1 MHPVRTT
8 VSENGPSN
16 NRPPKVPGIYE
27 KFKKVKE
34 STQRP
39 TARPVVDKEGRPSIM
54 QVKHEPKPHKVYFGR
69 LALAI
74 KYISK
79 WWKKEDNRTIA
90 QDDCWDKKEK
100 ELPSKSG
107 SLFQGLFW
115 RGSDTSEANVHGA
128 SEPHMTKPKGTC
140 AKCHLVLLSL
150 SISGSQ
156 YSLITIVKLKYN
168 LSI

>member
-1 MHPVRTT
+1 M
-8 VSENGPSN
+8 SENGPSN
-16 NRPPKVPGIYE
+16 NRPSKVPGSDE

-34 STQRP
+34 STQKP
-39 TARPVVDKEGRPSIM
+39 TGRPVVDKEGTPSIM
-54 QVKHEPKPHKVYFGR
+54 QVTHKPQLHKENDKEDVSFGR
-69 LALAI
+69 LAHAFD
-74 KYISK
+74 YISK

-90 QDDCWDKKEK
+90 QDDCSDKKEK

-115 RGSDTSEANVHGA
+115 RGSGTSEANVHGA

-156 YSLITIVKLKYN
+156 YSLITIVKLKFK

>member
-16 NRPPKVPGIYE
+16 NRPPKLPGSDE

-39 TARPVVDKEGRPSIM
+39 TARPVVDKEGTPSIM
-54 QVKHEPKPHKVYFGR
+54 QVKREPQLDKENDKEGVSFGR
-69 LALAI
+69 LARAFDC
-74 KYISK
+74 ISK

-90 QDDCWDKKEK
+90 QDDCSDKKEK

-115 RGSDTSEANVHGA
+115 GDSETSEANVHGA

-150 SISGSQ
+150 SIIGFQ
-156 YSLITIVKLKYN
+156 
-168 LSI
+168 